1 VIAIAD
7 YGMGNLRSVEKAFRY
22 LGFPASVS
30 ESPMA
35 VRSASAVVLP
45 GVGAFAGAM
54 NNLRRRNLDAAILD
68 AIREG
73 KPFLGICL
81 GLQLLFHESEEFG
94 PSKGLGVLP
103 GRVVRFAGEQ
113 FAHGGLK
120 VPHMGWNSIRL
131 RRPSPFF
138 EGVADGA
145 MMYFVHGYFPVPT
158 QEEIVVAS
166 CTHGIEFACA
176 VQKGNMF
183 ACQFHPEKS
192 AEAGLKILEN
202 FGRAVYGESSSVA
215 LEAAETRRLGTG
227 DPSRRRPILRRNGW
241 K

>member
-1 VIAIAD
+1 MIAIAD
-7 YGMGNLRSVEKAFRY
+7 YGVGNLRSVEKAFHY

-30 ESPMA
+30 ESPTA

-68 AIREG
+68 SIREG

-81 GLQLLFHESEEFG
+81 GLQLLFEESEEFG

-120 VPHMGWNSIRL
+120 VPHMGWNSIHL

-138 EGVADGA
+138 EGVEDGA
-145 MMYFVHGYFPVPT
+145 MMYFVHAYLPLPT
-158 QEEIVVAS
+158 QEEIVVAT
-166 CTHGIEFACA
+166 CTHGVEFACA
-176 VQKGNMF
+176 VQKGNIL

-192 AEAGLKILEN
+192 AGPGLRILEN

-215 LEAAETRRLGTG
+215 LEAAETRRLGRG
-227 DPSRRRPILRRNGW
+227 DPTWRRPILRRNGW